1 MAKRVKKLLKEMQE
15 TGQQVYGTRR
25 TPIRTGLR
33 VAIDAATGG
42 KELKTNLALRAAQ
55 AAKRKAAKLAAK
67 REANKALKKAK
78 EFDLS
83 DLKAQAEA
91 NKYEKELRDQ
101 IYKGENQEL
110 LYILNQ
116 QLEQTEKDAQK
127 TPKTPATP
135 ATPAGRSKLS
145 KGGPR
150 TAKAC
155 AAAERGALAGR
166 RRKGKVTVEEVQ
178 KRAKGGMVKKKT
190 SARKKPR
197 GVGAATRGYGR
208 ALR

>member
-78 EFDLS
+78 
-83 DLKAQAEA
+83 
-91 NKYEKELRDQ
+91 
-101 IYKGENQEL
+101 
-110 LYILNQ
+110 
-116 QLEQTEKDAQK
+116 
-127 TPKTPATP
+127 
-135 ATPAGRSKLS
+135 
-145 KGGPR
+145 
-150 TAKAC
+150 
-155 AAAERGALAGR
+155 
-166 RRKGKVTVEEVQ
+166 
-178 KRAKGGMVKKKT
+178 
-190 SARKKPR
+190 
-197 GVGAATRGYGR
+197 
-208 ALR
+208 